1 MKKLT
6 TTSVFLIAVLF
17 AGTSAF
23 AWPGHSGGKR
33 HGDCDRRGGEGMNYE
48 QHEERMENRLER
60 MAVILDLS
68 EKQQDQLEELHEKHW
83 QDRQAMRAEMQ
94 ASRDELHE
102 YKLGKDFDE
111 QEFRT
116 KAQKH
121 ADLKT
126 EMMVQK
132 AKHKQET
139 MAVLSPEQQE
149 KAEKLRAMRGEGFG
163 GRGCNKDGKG
173 YGQRGCDQ
181 DCDGHGKRGGK
192 GKGYGQRYND

>member
-1 MKKLT
+1 MKKFT
-6 TTSVFLIAVLF
+6 TTSVLLIAVLF

-23 AWPGHSGGKR
+23 AWPGYSGGKR
-33 HGDCDRRGGEGMNYE
+33 HGDCDRRGEGMSYE

-68 EKQQDQLEELHEKHW
+68 EKQKDQLEDLHEKHW
-83 QDRQAMRAEMQ
+83 QDRQTMRAEMQ
-94 ASRDELHE
+94 ASRDELRE
-102 YKLGKDFDE
+102 YKRGNDFDE
-111 QEFRT
+111 KEFRA

-132 AKHKQET
+132 AKHKQDILAILT
-139 MAVLSPEQQE
+139 PEQQE
-149 KAEKLRAMRGEGFG
+149 KAGKLRDMRGEGFQ
-163 GRGCNKDGKG
+163 GRGCQKDGKG

-181 DCDGHGKRGGK
+181 DCDGYGKRGGK
-192 GKGYGQRYND
+192 GKGYGQRYDD